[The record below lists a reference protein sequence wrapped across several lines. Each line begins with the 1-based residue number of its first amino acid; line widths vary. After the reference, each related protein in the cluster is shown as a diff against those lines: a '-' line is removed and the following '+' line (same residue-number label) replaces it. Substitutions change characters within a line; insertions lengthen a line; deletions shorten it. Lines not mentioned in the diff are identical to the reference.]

1 MARPQKQ
8 TVDYFPHDALAS
20 EGTTL
25 TILEDQ
31 FGNDGYSFWFR
42 LLERLCATPGHVMDC
57 RNPARWQFLL
67 AKTHVSE
74 DIGCRILNLLAELD
88 AIDADLWLDKVIWCQ
103 NLVDNITD
111 VYKNR
116 RALIPQKPSVNGN
129 NPLVGVVSIDNNP
142 TADVVSTSKST
153 QSKLKET
160 KLKESKVNIYSLW
173 NEQKIII
180 HKKLT
185 PEIETAINVALME
198 YSLEDILLGI
208 KNYAEIQKG
217 DQYYFKYAWTL
228 KDFLKRGLS
237 KFIDIEIARQ
247 NYVKGKEDGTH
258 KQDTKPIKAT
268 GIRIIS

>member
-129 NPLVGVVSIDNNP
+129 NPLVSVVSTEDNP
-142 TADVVSTSKST
+142 TAGVVSTSEST
-153 QSKLKET
+153 QSKLKES
-160 KLKESKVNIYSLW
+160 KLKESKVEKKETFNSFKEQLRTEYTDLNIDEEYKKFTLYWEEGS
-173 NEQKIII
+173 
-180 HKKLT
+180 KKLQR
-185 PEIETAINVALME
+185 PKLAFVNWLNKAREIKGEKGLGKNAGVNRIN
-198 YSLEDILLGI
+198 SD
-208 KNYAEIQKG
+208 
-217 DQYYFKYAWTL
+217 DPDKYT
-228 KDFLKRGLS
+228 
-237 KFIDIEIARQ
+237 
-247 NYVKGKEDGTH
+247 KGKYGH
-258 KQDTKPIKAT
+258 MVQ
-268 GIRIIS
+268 R

>member
-42 LLERLCATPGHVMDC
+42 LLERLCSTPGHVMNC

-129 NPLVGVVSIDNNP
+129 NPLVSVVSIEDNP
-142 TADVVSTSKST
+142 TTAVVSTSKST
-153 QSKLKET
+153 QSKLKES
-160 KLKESKVNIYSLW
+160 KLKESKVIKHKYGQFSNVLLTDMERVKLIEQFG
-173 NEQKIII
+173 NEGFNERVEQ
-180 HKKLT
+180 L
-185 PEIETAINVALME
+185 
-198 YSLEDILLGI
+198 SLGI
-208 KNYAEIQKG
+208 ESKGYKYKSHYATILAWDRKDKN
-217 DQYYFKYAWTL
+217 
-228 KDFLKRGLS
+228 S
-237 KFIDIEIARQ
+237 
-247 NYVKGKEDGTH
+247 GTH
-258 KQDTKPIKAT
+258 KQDTKPIKPT